1 MVAGLEVL
9 QVYAL
14 RILTLAASF
23 LAVSLAFFMISELPA
38 KTAVGVGVL
47 AATGVHWL
55 FDRFEERA
63 RAKRKAESTD
73 LGQALKDIRRAGP
86 DPKRPD

>member
-9 QVYAL
+9 YVYAL

-23 LAVSLAFFMISELPA
+23 IAVSLAFFVISELPA
-38 KTAVGVGVL
+38 KTAIGVGVL
-47 AATGVHWL
+47 AATGVYWL

-63 RAKRKAESTD
+63 TTKH
-73 LGQALKDIRRAGP
+73 
-86 DPKRPD
+86 